1 VHIARQKYQKILLF
15 LASMSQNT
23 ASYHQLLNLAKQGD
37 TESLTALINQNLFPL
52 GVTVMTAIQDEC
64 LVVKALLPQSIDRL
78 FLINFMREGMER
90 LQARS
95 IQQVI
100 LIGQDRERIIPDWQ
114 YILNLH
120 HVALPPVSQIH
131 QQYIPSPLPSV
142 TTTVRPA
149 PRSTHLLANRSV
161 QLLLFLAT
169 VGLLVGG
176 TFAAKTVFLIENQL
190 APITDQQTLP

>member
-1 VHIARQKYQKILLF
+1 
-15 LASMSQNT
+15 MSQNT
-23 ASYHQLLNLAKQGD
+23 ASHHQLLNLAKQGD
-37 TESLTALINQNLFPL
+37 TDSLTALINQNLFPL

-64 LVVKALLPQSIDRL
+64 LVVKALLPQNIDRL

-95 IQQVI
+95 IRQVI

-131 QQYIPSPLPSV
+131 QQYIPSPPPSA
-142 TTTVRPA
+142 TTAVRPA
-149 PRSTHLLANRSV
+149 RQSPHPLSSKSV

-169 VGLLVGG
+169 LGLLIGG
-176 TFAAKTVFLIENQL
+176 TFAAKTVFLMENQIE
-190 APITDQQTLP
+190 PITDQQTLP

>member
-1 VHIARQKYQKILLF
+1 ML
-15 LASMSQNT
+15 QNT
-23 ASYHQLLNLAKQGD
+23 ASHHQLLNLAKQGD
-37 TESLTALINQNLFPL
+37 ADSLTALINQNLFPL

-64 LVVKALLPQSIDRL
+64 LVVKALLPQHIDRL

-120 HVALPPVSQIH
+120 HVDLPPVSQIR
-131 QQYIPSPLPSV
+131 QQYTALLPLNPVKTVGLAPPSPHPLASKSV
-142 TTTVRPA
+142 R
-149 PRSTHLLANRSV
+149 
-161 QLLLFLAT
+161 LLLFLAT
-169 VGLLVGG
+169 LGLLIGG
-176 TFAAKTVFLIENQL
+176 TFAAKTMFLIDNQGDWPAGL
-190 APITDQQTLP
+190 QELP